1 MISRWFHSSLSS
13 HDITSVRTSCLS
25 PNNHSDAG
33 FTTLVA
39 MGDIHLSVSK
49 EPGVE
54 IDIASLL
61 QPVFNQISNVD
72 AVVSSLASVVDTADK
87 ESLK

>member
-1 MISRWFHSSLSS
+1 
-13 HDITSVRTSCLS
+13 
-25 PNNHSDAG
+25 
-33 FTTLVA
+33 